1 MTITWAHQ
9 WCILHIPEYWQ
20 AFSVFDADGD
30 GTIST
35 EELGNV
41 MKSLGQNLTHEEVQT
56 MITEIDTDGMFN
68 MLQTICTFINILVQQ

>member
-1 MTITWAHQ
+1 M
-9 WCILHIPEYWQ
+9 
-20 AFSVFDADGD
+20 FDADGD

-68 MLQTICTFINILVQQ
+68 MLHANLVPRDFPLTLPRR